1 MFYLRQ
7 KQRTTKHPNPT
18 MEDLYDTGKVQNPPI
33 AAVTANSFLYL
44 AWAIRSQGAY
54 HSQFVGKNTGMFYCS
69 AAHLTLD
76 IVAWTLTVMMSTN
89 YQLVLIAGAEAKA
102 SVSEEEFDGLMGRW
116 QVFNG
121 IRGLFPLAGGVSGL
135 VVALC

>member
-1 MFYLRQ
+1 M
-7 KQRTTKHPNPT
+7 
-18 MEDLYDTGKVQNPPI
+18 
-33 AAVTANSFLYL
+33 
-44 AWAIRSQGAY
+44 
-54 HSQFVGKNTGMFYCS
+54 GKNTGMFYCS
-69 AAHLTLD
+69 AARLTLD

-102 SVSEEEFDGLMGRW
+102 SVSEEKFAGLMGRW

-121 IRGLFPLAGGVSGL
+121 IRGLFPLAGGVLGF